1 MQIFRIIKDYLQAI
15 LVFFV
20 ALFALLYYRSEA
32 SKLKKQAKQEQ
43 QKSKNYQ
50 SQIDTY
56 IEQQKA
62 ESDAIE
68 NAKTNSSIK
77 RDYFE

>member
-15 LVFFV
+15 LVFFI
-20 ALFALLYYRSEA
+20 AFFAFRYYKSENN
-32 SKLKKQAKQEQ
+32 KLKKQAEQERQ
-43 QKSKNYQ
+43 RSENNR
-50 SQIDTY
+50 SQIKTY

-62 ESDAIE
+62 ESDAVE
-68 NAKTNSSIK
+68 KAKSDSHIK